1 MILGAYLSLKIG
13 RKRLLHDPRA
23 DLGAALGER
32 IDVLGIELLE
42 ALLDT
47 RRQVADELAVGLRA
61 GREPAR
67 NPDAGGGE
75 AADHLAERGV
85 LAADLLQVGH
95 AEIFKP
101 RYTHWFGI
109 LRVMTQRRTVFFVS
123 DGTGITAQMLGHSLL
138 TQFEG
143 VEFNQVTLPFV
154 DSAEKA
160 EECLARIAAEGG
172 NGGQPIVFSTLVN
185 NDVRTVVRKANAL
198 FIDFFESFIDPLE
211 AGLGVKSSHTIGR
224 SHSAMD
230 KKEYQQRI
238 EAINFAM
245 AHDDGASHR
254 ELAQA
259 DVILIGV
266 SRSGKTPTSLY
277 LAMQFGV
284 KAANYPLIPED
295 LDRMKLPEALRT
307 EKHRL
312 YGLTIAPERLH
323 EIRKERRPG
332 SKYADL
338 DNCRFEVDEA
348 ENLMRREGVR
358 CINSTSKS
366 IEEIATTILRELRI
380 SRQIY

>member
-1 MILGAYLSLKIG
+1 
-13 RKRLLHDPRA
+13 
-23 DLGAALGER
+23 
-32 IDVLGIELLE
+32 
-42 ALLDT
+42 
-47 RRQVADELAVGLRA
+47 VA
-61 GREPAR
+61 
-67 NPDAGGGE
+67 
-75 AADHLAERGV
+75 
-85 LAADLLQVGH
+85 
-95 AEIFKP
+95 
-101 RYTHWFGI
+101 
-109 LRVMTQRRTVFFVS
+109 QRRTVFFVS

-143 VEFNQVTLPFV
+143 VEFTQVTLPFI

-160 EECLARIAAEGG
+160 EECLARIAAEAG
-172 NGGQPIVFSTLVN
+172 NGQPIVFSTLVN
-185 NDVRTVVRKANAL
+185 NDVRAVVRKANAL

-211 AGLGVKSSHTIGR
+211 AGLGIKSSHTIGR

-238 EAINFAM
+238 EAINFSM

-254 ELAQA
+254 ELSLA

-295 LDRMKLPEALRT
+295 LDRMKLPEALRA
-307 EKHRL
+307 EKGRL

-338 DNCRFEVDEA
+338 ENCKFEVSEA
-348 ENLMRREGVR
+348 ENLMRREGIR

>member
-1 MILGAYLSLKIG
+1 MA
-13 RKRLLHDPRA
+13 
-23 DLGAALGER
+23 
-32 IDVLGIELLE
+32 
-42 ALLDT
+42 
-47 RRQVADELAVGLRA
+47 
-61 GREPAR
+61 
-67 NPDAGGGE
+67 
-75 AADHLAERGV
+75 
-85 LAADLLQVGH
+85 
-95 AEIFKP
+95 
-101 RYTHWFGI
+101 
-109 LRVMTQRRTVFFVS
+109 QRRTVFFVS

-143 VEFNQVTLPFV
+143 VEFDQVTLPFV
-154 DSAEKA
+154 DNAEKA
-160 EECLARIAAEGG
+160 EECLARIAAAAD
-172 NGGQPIVFSTLVN
+172 NGQPIVFATLVN
-185 NDVRTVVRKANAL
+185 QEVREVLRRSRAL

-230 KKEYQQRI
+230 KKEYQQRM

-245 AHDDGASHR
+245 AHDDGSSHR

-259 DVILIGV
+259 DLILVGV

-284 KAANYPLIPED
+284 KTANYPLIPED
-295 LDRMKLPEALRT
+295 FQRQKLPEALRAD
-307 EKHRL
+307 KSRL

-332 SKYADL
+332 SRYAEL
-338 DNCRFEVDEA
+338 DNCRYEVDEA
-348 ENLMRREGVR
+348 EKMMRREGIR

-380 SRQIY
+380 QRQIY

>member
-1 MILGAYLSLKIG
+1 MS
-13 RKRLLHDPRA
+13 
-23 DLGAALGER
+23 
-32 IDVLGIELLE
+32 
-42 ALLDT
+42 
-47 RRQVADELAVGLRA
+47 
-61 GREPAR
+61 
-67 NPDAGGGE
+67 
-75 AADHLAERGV
+75 
-85 LAADLLQVGH
+85 
-95 AEIFKP
+95 
-101 RYTHWFGI
+101 
-109 LRVMTQRRTVFFVS
+109 QRRTVFFVS
-123 DGTGITAQMLGHSLL
+123 DGTGITAQILGHSLL

-143 VEFNQVTLPFV
+143 VDFNQVTLPFV
-154 DSAEKA
+154 DSAERA
-160 EECLARIAAEGG
+160 EECLARIEAESASG
-172 NGGQPIVFSTLVN
+172 NGQPIVFSTLVN
-185 NDVRTVVRKANAL
+185 QDVRQVVRRAHAL
-198 FIDFFESFIDPLE
+198 FLDFFETFIDPLE

-254 ELAQA
+254 ELSQA

-295 LDRMKLPEALRT
+295 FQRMRLPEALRA
-307 EKHRL
+307 EKTRL

-323 EIRKERRPG
+323 EIRRERRPG
-332 SKYADL
+332 SRYADL
-338 DNCRFEVDEA
+338 DNCRYEVEEA
-348 ENLMRREGVR
+348 ASMMRREGVR

-380 SRQIY
+380 PRHVY